1 MIYLLTL
8 EDASVCN
15 PGIGLSATIHEELD
29 PSTHWSDL
37 FYKVRNARIIEENPS
52 ELSRSNVPDSMLD
65 WNLSIEV
72 FA

>member
-15 PGIGLSATIHEELD
+15 PEYWIICNYSEELD

-52 ELSRSNVPDSMLD
+52 ELSRSNVPDL
-65 WNLSIEV
+65 V
-72 FA
+72 C